1 MKCLLCLRGSFGKGK
16 SWPEVLGLTP
26 MKRLLTWDI
35 EKDMASA
42 ILQKDQAKQRLD
54 KKAKPDNQKKRF

>member
-1 MKCLLCLRGSFGKGK
+1 
-16 SWPEVLGLTP
+16 

-54 KKAKPDNQKKRF
+54 KKAKPDNQKKDFKQIENHAISKKIWFTKVHLPVF